1 MTFEKS
7 ESYLQDMIEEKTGLN
22 VLIKDEV
29 HTTVGYPIFP
39 SILIA
44 KYLSPEA

>member
-7 ESYLQDMIEEKTGLN
+7 ESYLQDMIEETTGLN